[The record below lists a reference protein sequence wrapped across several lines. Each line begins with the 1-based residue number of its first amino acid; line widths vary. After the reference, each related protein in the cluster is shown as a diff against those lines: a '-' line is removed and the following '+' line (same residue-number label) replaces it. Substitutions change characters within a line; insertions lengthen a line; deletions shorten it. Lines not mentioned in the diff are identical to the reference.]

1 MSKKKKVLIIALAV
15 LLTLIVL
22 AIVLMFTTFS
32 LKKLEVE
39 FETTT
44 SYDSTLLQ
52 EEISQNADV
61 EFGKSI
67 FFVNRSKTIES
78 VEQQYP
84 NLKVINIEY
93 KFPNKMIVHLAQRQE
108 LFAFLKDGKYLITDE
123 DLKVLYIQDSFQ
135 SNQNNAILV
144 NQLTPIGNSED
155 IKLSSILSFDTLG
168 QADFYAI
175 NYSLFENNRTKI
187 ESMAYFKTIEFSQRT
202 NPVSFESEKTLILES
217 HDGFKYEIYNFQSG
231 LTKKMNKLFASDVAL
246 TPDLSNGHKMIVYE
260 NSSGE
265 IYAKLA
271 TA

>member
-78 VEQQYP
+78 VEEIEKIK
-84 NLKVINIEY
+84 NKRIIKV
-93 KFPNKMIVHLAQRQE
+93 KVC
-108 LFAFLKDGKYLITDE
+108 ITD
-123 DLKVLYIQDSFQ
+123 
-135 SNQNNAILV
+135 
-144 NQLTPIGNSED
+144 
-155 IKLSSILSFDTLG
+155 
-168 QADFYAI
+168 
-175 NYSLFENNRTKI
+175 
-187 ESMAYFKTIEFSQRT
+187 
-202 NPVSFESEKTLILES
+202 
-217 HDGFKYEIYNFQSG
+217 
-231 LTKKMNKLFASDVAL
+231 
-246 TPDLSNGHKMIVYE
+246 
-260 NSSGE
+260 
-265 IYAKLA
+265 AKEEEE
-271 TA
+271 

>member
-108 LFAFLKDGKYLITDE
+108 LFAFLKDVQI
-123 DLKVLYIQDSFQ
+123 
-135 SNQNNAILV
+135 
-144 NQLTPIGNSED
+144 
-155 IKLSSILSFDTLG
+155 
-168 QADFYAI
+168 
-175 NYSLFENNRTKI
+175 YSLR
-187 ESMAYFKTIEFSQRT
+187 S
-202 NPVSFESEKTLILES
+202 SFEILANA
-217 HDGFKYEIYNFQSG
+217 FK
-231 LTKKMNKLFASDVAL
+231 
-246 TPDLSNGHKMIVYE
+246 
-260 NSSGE
+260 
-265 IYAKLA
+265 
-271 TA
+271 